1 MAHFAS
7 ELVVHVTVELSVE
20 LCKKA
25 MSLGKEA
32 RRQYLL
38 YKERREKGSAATE
51 ASSTT
56 PSPPCE
62 DEEEKEEWGYEG
74 NFVDGELEGK
84 GKMTSPTK
92 TYEGMFHKGVFHGE
106 GTITYTKTGRKYV
119 GEFENG
125 TYHGSGVYFGNS
137 FTYAGTFKEGD
148 FVHGLI
154 CMPNGARFEGEC
166 EKYAPKQGTFLTKRG
181 YKYIGALN
189 KFNFEGY
196 GKLIYPIRHLE
207 TGELTTIVYYE
218 GNFIGGKLN
227 GQGVMV
233 WRNGKKWRGEWVDS
247 KMVKTNGAY
256 EEPTPEE
263 LALSAYATM

>member
-1 MAHFAS
+1 MAHLAS
-7 ELVVHVTVELSVE
+7 EIVVHVTVELSVE

-25 MSLGKEA
+25 MNLGKEA

-38 YKERREKGSAATE
+38 YKERRQNQKATKEAAT
-51 ASSTT
+51 AL
-56 PSPPCE
+56 PLPPTE
-62 DEEEKEEWGYEG
+62 DEEEQEEWGYEG
-74 NFVDGELEGK
+74 NFVDGELEGM
-84 GKMTSPTK
+84 GKMTSPAK
-92 TYEGMFHKGVFHGE
+92 CYEGMFQKGLFHGE
-106 GTITYTKTGRKYV
+106 GIMTYTKTGRKFV
-119 GEFENG
+119 GEFANG
-125 TYHGSGVYFGNS
+125 TYNGSGVYFGNS
-137 FTYAGTFKEGD
+137 FSYAGTFKEGD

-166 EKYAPKQGTFLTKRG
+166 EQYAPKQGTFLTKRG
-181 YKYIGALN
+181 HKYIGSLK
-189 KFNFEGY
+189 KFSYEGY

-233 WRNGKKWRGEWVDS
+233 WRNGKKWRGEWADS

-256 EEPTPEE
+256 EESTAEE
-263 LALSAYATM
+263 LTLSALASM